1 MYAST
6 FQLCLVTCV
15 SWLGKGLKVLV
26 IVVWCRG
33 DFTKGV
39 GHTIVSEKQSHVYA
53 GYIYQEVVI
62 SGCVGIHKGAITA
75 DLVRGVVTAGCVG
88 MWESVFS
95 WAGGRVTVT
104 YERSPVRAESAQ
116 SIALFSCMLSL
127 ANQTPLRHPV
137 WCAVKSAGYKWEL
150 HVYRISKPC
159 KTCEPCV
166 KHPALYLSEASLCQ
180 TSTT

>member
-1 MYAST
+1 MHLYIILYIYMYMYASM

-53 GYIYQEVVI
+53 GYIYQEVVT

-95 WAGGRVTVT
+95 RWACNSDLWKVSSKSWISTEHCIVQLHA
-104 YERSPVRAESAQ
+104 RSCQPD
-116 SIALFSCMLSL
+116 
-127 ANQTPLRHPV
+127 PLRHPV
-137 WCAVKSAGYKWEL
+137 WCAVKSAGFEM
-150 HVYRISKPC
+150 RT
-159 KTCEPCV
+159 TC
-166 KHPALYLSEASLCQ
+166 L
-180 TSTT
+180 